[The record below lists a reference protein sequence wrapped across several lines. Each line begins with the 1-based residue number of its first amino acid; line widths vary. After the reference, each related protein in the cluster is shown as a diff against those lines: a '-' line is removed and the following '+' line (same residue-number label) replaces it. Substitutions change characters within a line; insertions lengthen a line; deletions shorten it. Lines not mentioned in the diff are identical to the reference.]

1 MGDLKSEIRRELNI
15 LERLIDEKCDVKVI
29 DNQKEIDT
37 ALKLFYQKHQKAN

>member
-29 DNQKEIDT
+29 DNQKEIVK
-37 ALKLFYQKHQKAN
+37 KLLYIYVKDL